1 MSGLEESLRNKTVKG
16 VGWSFADSIL
26 GQGITFLV
34 GLVLARLLT
43 PDEYGL
49 IGIITI
55 FITVLNSIVDSGFS
69 NALIRKQHTTQAD
82 YNTVFITNMVF
93 SILMFVLLFFAAPA
107 IATFFKR
114 PELVNL
120 TRVMGLVVI
129 FNALSI
135 VQNTI
140 LTKRLDFKT
149 KTKASLISAVVSG
162 IVGIGMA
169 IKGFGVWSL
178 VGQSLSRQL
187 LNSLCLWFF
196 NRWWPQLKFNLSS
209 FKEMWSFGW
218 KLLVSKLIDTTWK
231 ELYQVVV
238 GKFYSPATLGQYT
251 RGKQFAQIF
260 SANITSVV
268 QKVSFPTLSE
278 IQDDKTRLVNA
289 YRKIIRTTM
298 FVTTS
303 LMFALAGVARPF
315 IYCLVGPQWD
325 QAASFLPLICI
336 SMSLYPLHAINL
348 NMLQVQGRSDL
359 FLKLEIIKKAI
370 DVGPILLGIFINI
383 YWMLMGSII
392 SGIISFF
399 LNSYYSGRMVGYSS
413 VDQLKDI
420 LPFYGIGLLVAVS
433 VFFFRFLPLSN
444 YIILTIQI
452 VTGTIV
458 FLGICLVFKI
468 NEYQDV
474 KQILHQYMS
483 KIKR

>member
-1 MSGLEESLRNKTVKG
+1 MEESLRNKAVKG

-69 NALIRKQHTTQAD
+69 NALIRKQHTTQDD

-149 KTKASLISAVVSG
+149 KTNASLISAVVSG

-187 LNSLCLWFF
+187 LYSLCLWFF
-196 NRWWPQLKFNLSS
+196 NRWWPQLKFSLSS

-251 RGKQFAQIF
+251 RGKQFAQIL

-268 QKVSFPTLSE
+268 QRVSFPTLSE

-298 FVTTS
+298 FITTS
-303 LMFALAGVARPF
+303 LMFALAGVAHPF

-325 QAASFLPLICI
+325 QAATFLPLICI

-370 DVGPILLGIFINI
+370 AVGPILLGVFLNI
-383 YWMLMGSII
+383 YWMLIGSII

-399 LNSYYSGRMVGYSS
+399 LNSYYSGKMIGYSS
-413 VDQLKDI
+413 IDQLKDI

-433 VFFFRFLPLSN
+433 VYFFRFLPLSN
-444 YIILTIQI
+444 YVILTIQI
-452 VTGTIV
+452 VIGTIV
-458 FLGICLVFKI
+458 FLGICLAFKV

>member
-1 MSGLEESLRNKTVKG
+1 
-16 VGWSFADSIL
+16 
-26 GQGITFLV
+26 
-34 GLVLARLLT
+34 
-43 PDEYGL
+43 
-49 IGIITI
+49 
-55 FITVLNSIVDSGFS
+55 
-69 NALIRKQHTTQAD
+69 
-82 YNTVFITNMVF
+82 MVF

-162 IVGIGMA
+162 IIGIGMA

-187 LNSLCLWFF
+187 LNSCCLWFF
-196 NRWWPQLKFNLSS
+196 NRWWPQLKFSLSS

-218 KLLVSKLIDTTWK
+218 KLLVSKLIDTIWK

-251 RGKQFAQIF
+251 RGKQFAQIL

-268 QKVSFPTLSE
+268 QRVSFPTLSE

-303 LMFALAGVARPF
+303 LMFALAGVAHPF

-370 DVGPILLGIFINI
+370 AVVPILLGIFLNI
-383 YWMLMGSII
+383 YWMLIGTII

-399 LNSYYSGRMVGYSS
+399 LNSYYSGKMIGYSS
-413 VDQLKDI
+413 LDQLKDI

-433 VFFFRFLPLSN
+433 VYFFRYLPLSN
-444 YIILTIQI
+444 YIVLAIQILTGI
-452 VTGTIV
+452 IV
-458 FLGICLVFKI
+458 FVGICFVFKV
-468 NEYQDV
+468 NEYQDL
-474 KQILHQYMS
+474 KQILLQYMS

>member
-1 MSGLEESLRNKTVKG
+1 MSSLEDSLRNKTVKG

-162 IVGIGMA
+162 IIGIGMA

-187 LNSLCLWFF
+187 LNSCCLWFF
-196 NRWWPQLKFNLSS
+196 NRWWPQLKFSLSS

-218 KLLVSKLIDTTWK
+218 KLLVSKLIDTIWK

-251 RGKQFAQIF
+251 RGKQFAQIL

-268 QKVSFPTLSE
+268 QRVSFPTLSE

-303 LMFALAGVARPF
+303 LMFALAGVAHPF

-370 DVGPILLGIFINI
+370 AVVPILLGIFLNI
-383 YWMLMGSII
+383 YWMLIGTII

-399 LNSYYSGRMVGYSS
+399 LNSYYSGKMIGYSS
-413 VDQLKDI
+413 LDQLKDI

-433 VFFFRFLPLSN
+433 VYFFRYLPLSN
-444 YIILTIQI
+444 YIVLAIQILTGI
-452 VTGTIV
+452 IV
-458 FLGICLVFKI
+458 FVGICFVFKV
-468 NEYQDV
+468 NEYQDL
-474 KQILHQYMS
+474 KQILLQYMS

>member
-1 MSGLEESLRNKTVKG
+1 MEDSLRNKTVKG

-162 IVGIGMA
+162 IIGIGMA

-187 LNSLCLWFF
+187 LNSCCLWFF
-196 NRWWPQLKFNLSS
+196 NRWWPQLKFSLSS

-218 KLLVSKLIDTTWK
+218 KLLVSKLIDTIWK

-251 RGKQFAQIF
+251 RGKQFAQIL

-268 QKVSFPTLSE
+268 QRVSFPTLSE

-289 YRKIIRTTM
+289 YRIIIRTTM

-303 LMFALAGVARPF
+303 LMFALAGVAHPF

-370 DVGPILLGIFINI
+370 AVVPILLGIFLNI
-383 YWMLMGSII
+383 YWMLIGTII

-399 LNSYYSGRMVGYSS
+399 LNSYYSGKMIGYSS
-413 VDQLKDI
+413 LDQLKDI

-433 VFFFRFLPLSN
+433 VYFFRYLPLSN
-444 YIILTIQI
+444 YIVLAIQILTGI
-452 VTGTIV
+452 IV
-458 FLGICLVFKI
+458 FVGICFVFKV
-468 NEYQDV
+468 NEYQDL
-474 KQILHQYMS
+474 KQLLLQYMS

>member
-1 MSGLEESLRNKTVKG
+1 MEDSLRNKTVKG

-162 IVGIGMA
+162 IIGIGMA

-187 LNSLCLWFF
+187 LNSCCLWFF
-196 NRWWPQLKFNLSS
+196 NRWWPQLKFSLSS

-218 KLLVSKLIDTTWK
+218 KLLVSKLIDTIWK

-251 RGKQFAQIF
+251 RGKQFAQIL

-268 QKVSFPTLSE
+268 QRVSFPTLSE

-303 LMFALAGVARPF
+303 LMFALAGVAHPF

-370 DVGPILLGIFINI
+370 AVVPILLGIFLNI
-383 YWMLMGSII
+383 YWMLIGTII

-399 LNSYYSGRMVGYSS
+399 LNSYYSGKMIGYSS
-413 VDQLKDI
+413 LDQLKDI

-433 VFFFRFLPLSN
+433 VYFFRYLPLSN
-444 YIILTIQI
+444 YIVLAIQILTGI
-452 VTGTIV
+452 IV
-458 FLGICLVFKI
+458 FVGICFVFKV
-468 NEYQDV
+468 NEYQDL
-474 KQILHQYMS
+474 KQILLQYMS